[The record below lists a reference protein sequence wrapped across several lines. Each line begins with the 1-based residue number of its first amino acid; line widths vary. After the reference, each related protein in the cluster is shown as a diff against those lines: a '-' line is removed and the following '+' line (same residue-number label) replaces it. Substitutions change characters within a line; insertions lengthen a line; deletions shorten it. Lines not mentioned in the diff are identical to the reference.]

1 MVLVDPKTIFFSLH
15 TFQSGVFE
23 DKIPVDDMYIYQKMF
38 AFETDHVIGI
48 LIDYNHELWRH
59 GSHEVQRCPPLN
71 TNKDIERKIISYS
84 IIIFLNLEA
93 TLKNHNII
101 QCSVLVPWA
110 LII

>member
-48 LIDYNHELWRH
+48 LIDYNHEL
-59 GSHEVQRCPPLN
+59 
-71 TNKDIERKIISYS
+71 
-84 IIIFLNLEA
+84 
-93 TLKNHNII
+93 
-101 QCSVLVPWA
+101 
-110 LII
+110 